1 MNRWW
6 AVGEP
11 VVVAEGDLDRVES
24 ALADGAVVAIPT
36 DTVYGL
42 AARLDRPGALGAVFA
57 AKGRPPGLALPVL
70 IGRWSQAGQVAGR
83 LPRSASLLAARF
95 WPGALT
101 VVVPARP
108 ELGPLLGGDGRTAG
122 LRQPDHPFVRA
133 LCRRVGPV
141 ACTSAN
147 RHGEPPCVTAAEV
160 VRTFAA
166 DQVALVV
173 DGGRCEGAPS
183 TVVDCTT
190 SPPVCVRAGR
200 VPWSWVEAGLR

>member
-1 MNRWW
+1 M
-6 AVGEP
+6 GEP
-11 VVVAEGDLDRVES
+11 AIVAMGELDRVEA
-24 ALADGAVVAIPT
+24 ALAGGAVVAIPT

-42 AARLDRPGALGAVFA
+42 AARLDRPEAVAAVFA

-70 IGRWSQAGQVAGR
+70 IGRWSQAARVAGR
-83 LPRSASLLAARF
+83 LPRTARLLAARF

-101 VVVPARP
+101 VVVPALP
-108 ELGPLLGGDGRTAG
+108 EVGPLLGGDGRSVG

-147 RHGEPPCVTAAEV
+147 PHGEPPCATAAEV
-160 VRTFAA
+160 VRAFSS
-166 DQVALVV
+166 DQVELVV
-173 DGGRCEGAPS
+173 DGGRCEGEPS
-183 TVVDCTT
+183 TVVDCTAT
-190 SPPVCVRAGR
+190 PPVCVRAGR

>member
-1 MNRWW
+1 MSVRRIALAN
-6 AVGEP
+6 VGEI
-11 VVVAEGDLDRVES
+11 ADLFFNS
-24 ALADGAVVAIPT
+24 GVVAIPT

-42 AARLDRPGALGAVFA
+42 AARLDRPAALAAVFA

-70 IGRWSQAGQVAGR
+70 VGRWSQVRRVAGR
-83 LPRSASLLAARF
+83 LPRTARLLAARF

-101 VVVPARP
+101 VVVPALP
-108 ELGPLLGGDGRTAG
+108 EVGPLLGGDGHSVG

-133 LCRRVGPV
+133 LCRRVGPI

-147 RHGEPPCVTAAEV
+147 RHGEPPCATALEV
-160 VRTFAA
+160 ASTFDA

-183 TVVDCTT
+183 TVVDCTVN
-190 SPPVCVRAGR
+190 PPACVRAGR
-200 VPWSWVEAGLR
+200 LPWSWVEAGLR